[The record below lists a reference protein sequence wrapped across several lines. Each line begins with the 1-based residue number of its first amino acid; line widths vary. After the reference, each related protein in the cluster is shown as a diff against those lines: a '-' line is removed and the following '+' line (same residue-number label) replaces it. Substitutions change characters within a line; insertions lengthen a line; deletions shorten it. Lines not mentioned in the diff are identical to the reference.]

1 MATSSYVVLL
11 SLGALSVGCS
21 AAPDPG
27 NGRVMSGSSAA
38 ASAGVGG
45 SGTNGSA
52 LGGSGPALAIG
63 GTVGDAGSGSESA
76 AETCDGKLTGYIRDF
91 NASAHPDFEPAD
103 FSYPNRVPGKYINGS
118 VEENII
124 SADLGPDLKPV
135 YLLGDGSKSGTTTG
149 QANFASWFHDV
160 AGLNQAREL
169 TLQFVQDPSD
179 PDGKKWVYDS
189 ALTSGFFPIDGE
201 LLGAQTVPINEGL
214 PHNYHFTFEL
224 HTVFKYL
231 PGQVFRFKGDDDVW
245 VFINA
250 KRVVDLGGIHG
261 AQDRTVALDDLGLTP
276 EGEYPLDFFFAERHI
291 TESNFFAETS
301 LDFVKCSIVVK

>member
-1 MATSSYVVLL
+1 MAASSYVVLL
-11 SLGALSVGCS
+11 SIGALGVACS
-21 AAPDPG
+21 AAPGASGGHVSGG
-27 NGRVMSGSSAA
+27 NPPLSLSGQ
-38 ASAGVGG
+38 GG
-45 SGTNGSA
+45 SGASSPV

-63 GTVGDAGSGSESA
+63 GDVGDGGSGESA

-91 NASAHPDFEPAD
+91 NASSHPDFEPAD
-103 FSYPNRVPGKYINGS
+103 FTYPNRVPGKYINGS

-124 SADLGPDLKPV
+124 EATLGPDLKPV
-135 YLLGDGSKSGTTTG
+135 YRLGDGSTSGTTTG

-179 PDGKKWVYDS
+179 PSRKRWVYDS
-189 ALTSGFFPIDGE
+189 ALSGGFFPIDGE
-201 LLGAQTVPINEGL
+201 LLGAETVPVNEGL

-224 HTVFKYL
+224 HTIFKYVA
-231 PGQVFRFKGDDDVW
+231 GQVSRFKGDDDVW
-245 VFINA
+245 VFINSQ
-250 KRVVDLGGIHG
+250 RVVDLGGIHG
-261 AQDRTVALDDLGLTP
+261 AQDRTVALDDLGLAP
-276 EGEYPLDFFFAERHI
+276 EHEYPLDFFFAERHI